1 MINVPNDIKLNEPSD
16 NICKMSAELLTS
28 VNPGNTAR
36 LATNTAREQLS
47 LSHVCFTFSTERQFS
62 GGHFHLCG
70 QTGQTDPI
78 SETNDGV
85 ILTLKS
91 RFEATLT
98 AERCRGTFRHIDLK
112 IRLLGDGKSH
122 KALPSRVHWVIL
134 ILDDNKR
141 QEEN

>member
-1 MINVPNDIKLNEPSD
+1 
-16 NICKMSAELLTS
+16 MSQVITFVKCQQSFSPQSIQEILL
-28 VNPGNTAR
+28 GW
-36 LATNTAREQLS
+36 REIQLESKLS

-91 RFEATLT
+91 RFEATLA

-112 IRLLGDGKSH
+112 IRLLDDGKSH
-122 KALPSRVHWVIL
+122 KALPSRVHLVIL

>member
-1 MINVPNDIKLNEPSD
+1 
-16 NICKMSAELLTS
+16 MSQVITFVKCHQSFSPQSIQEILL
-28 VNPGNTAR
+28 GW
-36 LATNTAREQLS
+36 REIQLESKLS

-98 AERCRGTFRHIDLK
+98 A
-112 IRLLGDGKSH
+112 
-122 KALPSRVHWVIL
+122 
-134 ILDDNKR
+134 
-141 QEEN
+141 